1 MFQSLLIG
9 VRRISAALA
18 FGVVLIA
25 PVRLV
30 AQSAAPEP
38 GSAALVT
45 LIERQAA
52 LLERLDARV
61 KELEAQV
68 VALSDARAKSN
79 ASGAA
84 APAPVAPAV
93 AAAAPVAAL
102 PSAGASSV
110 GGTMRFRGGTEWVA
124 ADGVASMRLRGRL
137 QSDFWGVEGS
147 PSAVDYP
154 SGGLVRA
161 IRLGLEGR
169 INPVLTWVAEV
180 DFGVGQT
187 VLNDAYV
194 QYKGKGPFFLRA
206 GNIKPDFSLDNMTG
220 VHQTTFMER
229 ALPNTFAVSDE
240 TLAIAIGTSG
250 KRWSWGATLFSDVPS
265 VELDGD
271 ETIAFATRA
280 KVAPILDKERLL
292 HLGASFSRRHFG
304 ADASVGFRVRQR
316 PESRIFATRLVDT
329 GRIDSDDFTVYG
341 AEAATI
347 RGAWSMQAEY
357 LRARAE
363 LRTRA
368 EVDFDGGYIQSSW
381 FATGES
387 RPFNVS
393 TGKWG
398 RVKPKRGF
406 GEGGPGALEFA
417 VRYSTLDLSDGAVR
431 GGEQDNL
438 TLGVNWYLTEYS
450 KLMFN
455 WVRFDVE
462 GSAAVRPLGSDRHDG
477 NALGMRVQVDW

>member
-1 MFQSLLIG
+1 MFEQISSG
-9 VRRISAALA
+9 ARRIPAMLAFASVLVAPASLFAQSTTQSPESAALA
-18 FGVVLIA
+18 
-25 PVRLV
+25 
-30 AQSAAPEP
+30 S
-38 GSAALVT
+38 
-45 LIERQAA
+45 LIERQTAQ
-52 LLERLDARV
+52 LERLDARV

-68 VALSDARAKSN
+68 VALTQAQSK
-79 ASGAA
+79 SGAA
-84 APAPVAPAV
+84 TTPPAT
-93 AAAAPVAAL
+93 
-102 PSAGASSV
+102 AGAATPAATPPNASATNAG
-110 GGTMRFRGGTEWVA
+110 GGTTRFRGGAEWIA
-124 ADGVASMRLRGRL
+124 ADGIASMKLRGRL
-137 QSDFWGVEGS
+137 QSDFWGVDGS
-147 PSAVDYP
+147 PASVDYP

-194 QYKGKGPFFLRA
+194 QYKGKGPFYVRA

-250 KRWSWGATLFSDVPS
+250 KNWSYGATLFSDTPN
-265 VELDGD
+265 VEIDGD

-280 KVAPILDKERLL
+280 TFAPILGKERLL
-292 HLGASFSRRHFG
+292 HLGASAAKRHFG
-304 ADASVGFRVRQR
+304 ADAGVGFRVRQR
-316 PESRIFATRLVDT
+316 PESRVFATRLVDT

-341 AEAATI
+341 AEFAAI
-347 RGAWSMQAEY
+347 RGPWSMQGEY
-357 LRARAE
+357 LTARAE
-363 LRTRA
+363 LRNRT
-368 EVDFDGGYIQSSW
+368 EVDFDGAYVQTSW

-387 RPFNVS
+387 RPFSAS

-398 RVKPKRGF
+398 RLKPKRGF

-417 VRYSTLDLSDGAVR
+417 LRYSTLDLTDGAIS

-438 TLGVNWYLTEYS
+438 TLGVNWYMTEYS

-462 GSAAVRPLGSDRHDG
+462 GSTAVRPLGSDRHEGD
-477 NALGMRVQVDW
+477 ALGMRVQVDW